1 VRRIE
6 VTTVRS
12 AFVEGHRVPEKG
24 IPYRAGERLEYRAHF
39 GRLGEIGKAVLSV
52 EGPAPARDHSA
63 LIFDFDLRGR
73 FGPFRIR
80 DRTRSWVCE
89 DTRATLRYHKD
100 EQHPLSS
107 RTERV
112 EVFPDERRWMT
123 DADSGATSTDVPL
136 DELSFLYYLRTID
149 LEPGARLQIDSHFD
163 RERNPVVVH
172 VVGREQIRVPAGEMK
187 VLHVELRVRDRRL
200 GGDGVLHIY
209 FSDDSRRIPVMIES
223 DMPMVG
229 TVRLSLEAARL

>member
-1 VRRIE
+1 V
-6 VTTVRS
+6 
-12 AFVEGHRVPEKG
+12 
-24 IPYRAGERLEYRAHF
+24 GERLEYRARF
-39 GRLGEIGKAVLSV
+39 GRLGEIGTAVMSV

-63 LIFDFDLRGR
+63 LVFDFDLRGR

-107 RTERV
+107 LTERV

-149 LEPGARLQIDSHFD
+149 LEPGARLAAELGIYRLAGPYLLMLLALGLVYEAERRREGRGAPSTSLAKTSTKRGD
-163 RERNPVVVH
+163 R
-172 VVGREQIRVPAGEMK
+172 
-187 VLHVELRVRDRRL
+187 
-200 GGDGVLHIY
+200 
-209 FSDDSRRIPVMIES
+209 FSI
-223 DMPMVG
+223 
-229 TVRLSLEAARL
+229 